1 VPSGMINLHIG
12 MRDIEHYTLSNGIR
26 IVHNRITT
34 TKIVHCGIM
43 LNIGSRD
50 ENPQNQGIA
59 HFWEHM
65 AFKGTRK
72 RKAYHI
78 LNRLDS
84 LGGEL
89 NAFTDKEKISF
100 YASLRDVYFEKA
112 VDLLTDITFD
122 SIFPENQ
129 IERERN
135 VILEEMAMYL
145 DDPEDSLHDEFDNVI
160 FTNHPL
166 GMNILGTQKTVKS
179 FRRSDFRNFINDNL
193 DTSRIVFSSVGNI
206 PMEEVIRLAEKYMG
220 HLPRKTASKKRK
232 KFTKYKPKEVVM
244 HRNVSQSRCAIGR
257 PAYALSDERRSA
269 FFMLV
274 NILGGSGM
282 NSRLNWA
289 LREKHGYVYSIGS
302 HYFPFSDTG
311 LFMISFGTEP
321 KQMSKSIQLINQ
333 ELHKLRN
340 EPLGVKQMNAA
351 REQLFGHLAMTEENN
366 LSFMMMMGR
375 SMLDIGKI
383 LPIEQ
388 TYDRIRN
395 TSPQMLLTLAN
406 DIFDES
412 QFSFLRME
420 PK

>member
-1 VPSGMINLHIG
+1 
-12 MRDIEHYTLSNGIR
+12 MREIEQHTLPNGIR
-26 IVHNRITT
+26 IVHNRIAS
-34 TKIVHCGIM
+34 TKIVHCGLM
-43 LNIGSRD
+43 LDIGSRD
-50 ENPQNQGIA
+50 ENTANQGIA

-89 NAFTDKEKISF
+89 NAFTDKEKILF
-100 YASLRDVYFEKA
+100 YASIRDVYFEKA
-112 VDLLTDITFD
+112 IDLLTDITFD
-122 SIFPENQ
+122 SIFPEPQ

-145 DDPEDSLHDEFDNVI
+145 DDPEDSLHDEFDTLV
-160 FTNHPL
+160 FANHPL

-179 FRRSDFRNFINDNL
+179 FRKKDFREFIKAHL
-193 DTSRIVFSSVGNI
+193 DTTKIVFSCVGNI
-206 PMEEVIRLAEKYMG
+206 TLEEVVRLAEKYMG
-220 HLPRKTASKKRK
+220 HLPKVTSSVKRM
-232 KFTKYKPKEVVM
+232 KFGKYKPNSITI
-244 HRNVSQSRCAIGR
+244 HRKVSQSRCAMGR
-257 PAYALSDERRSA
+257 PAYARKDKRRSS

-289 LREKHGYVYSIGS
+289 LREKYGYVYSIGAN
-302 HYFPFSDTG
+302 YFPFSDTG

-321 KQMSKSIQLINQ
+321 SQMNKSLELISN
-333 ELHKLRN
+333 ELKRLKDN
-340 EPLGVKQMNAA
+340 LLGVKQLNAA
-351 REQLFGHLAMTEENN
+351 KEQLLGQLAMAEENN
-366 LSFMMMMGR
+366 LSFMISMARSILDMGKVQP
-375 SMLDIGKI
+375 MD
-383 LPIEQ
+383 E
-388 TYDRIRN
+388 TYHRIRET
-395 TSPQMLLTLAN
+395 TSVKLAELAN

-412 QFSFLRME
+412 KFSYLRME

>member
-1 VPSGMINLHIG
+1 
-12 MRDIEHYTLSNGIR
+12 MRIHMRNIEYYTLSNGIR
-26 IVHNRITT
+26 VVHNRITT

-50 ENPQNQGIA
+50 ENLTNQGIA

-78 LNRLDS
+78 LNKLDS

-89 NAFTDKEKISF
+89 NAFTDKEKILF
-100 YASLRDVYFEKA
+100 YATLRDVYFEKA

-122 SIFPENQ
+122 SVFPENQ

-145 DDPEDSLHDEFDNVI
+145 DDPEDSLYDEFDNVI
-160 FTNHPL
+160 FTDHPL

-179 FRRSDFRNFINDNL
+179 FRRKDFRAFISEHL
-193 DTSRIVFSSVGNI
+193 DTRKIVFSCVGNI
-206 PMEEVIRLAEKYMG
+206 SMEEVIRLTEKYMG
-220 HLPRKTASKKRK
+220 HLPRITSSSRRK
-232 KFTKYKPKEVVM
+232 KFTKYKPKELLL
-244 HRNVSQSRCAIGR
+244 HRNVSQSRCALGR
-257 PAYALSDERRSA
+257 PAYALKDERRGA

-302 HYFPFSDTG
+302 HYYPFSDTG
-311 LFMISFGTEP
+311 LFLISFGTEP
-321 KQMSKSIQLINQ
+321 TQMNKSLHLIKE
-333 ELHKLRN
+333 ELRKLKE

-351 REQLFGHLAMTEENN
+351 REQLFGQLAMTEENN
-366 LSFMMMMGR
+366 GSFMIMMAR
-375 SMLDIGKI
+375 SMLDRGKV
-383 LPIEQ
+383 LPIEE
-388 TYDRIRN
+388 TYSKIRE
-395 TSPQMLLTLAN
+395 TTPETLIILAN
-406 DIFDES
+406 DVFDMT
-412 QFSFLRME
+412 QFSMLRME
-420 PK
+420 PN

>member
-1 VPSGMINLHIG
+1 
-12 MRDIEHYTLSNGIR
+12 MREIEYHRLSNGIR

-50 ENPQNQGIA
+50 EDTTNQGIA

-65 AFKGTRK
+65 AFKGTRR

-78 LNRLDS
+78 LNGLDS

-89 NAFTDKEKISF
+89 NAFTDKEKILF

-122 SIFPENQ
+122 SVFPENQ

-135 VILEEMAMYL
+135 VILEEMAMYQ
-145 DDPEDSLHDEFDNVI
+145 DDPEDSLHDEFDRVI
-160 FTNHPL
+160 FDNHPL

-179 FRRSDFRNFINDNL
+179 FHKKNFQHFINSHL
-193 DTSRIVFSSVGNI
+193 DTRKIVFSSVGNI
-206 PMEEVIRLAEKYMG
+206 QMTEVVRLAEKYMG
-220 HLPRKTASKKRK
+220 HLPSASSPIRRK
-232 KFTKYKPKEVVM
+232 KFTRYAAREVRISREV
-244 HRNVSQSRCAIGR
+244 NQSRCAMGR
-257 PAYALSDERRSA
+257 PAYSIKDEKRSS

-289 LREKHGYVYSIGS
+289 LREKRGYVYSIGA
-302 HYFPFSDTG
+302 HYYPFSDTG

-321 KQMSKSIQLINQ
+321 TQMKKSL
-333 ELHKLRN
+333 ELVHGELRKLRE

-351 REQLFGHLAMTEENN
+351 REQLFGQIAMAEENN
-366 LSFMMMMGR
+366 MNFMIMMAR
-375 SMLDIGKI
+375 SLLDIGRI
-383 LPIEQ
+383 IPIEEV
-388 TYDRIRN
+388 YSRIRE
-395 TSPQMLLTLAN
+395 TTPLKLMELAN
-406 DIFDES
+406 EIFDES
-412 QFSFLRME
+412 QFSYLRME
-420 PK
+420 PN